1 MNVISFF
8 AAVLVAGLLS
18 FSLAP
23 RVAHA
28 ADDTV
33 ALKPCCGS
41 DQSVYQDFGGREGI
55 ARLTSDFMRELLA
68 DDRTRPFFEHADQQR
83 IILML
88 TDQICYATGGP
99 CEYKGLSMTDAHKGL
114 NIKRENF
121 NALVEDLQK
130 SMDRFNI
137 PFRSQNKLLA
147 VLAPMHRDIEQE
159 NPH

>member
-1 MNVISFF
+1 MNFISLF
-8 AAVLVAGLLS
+8 AAVLIAGVLS
-18 FSLAP
+18 FSLES
-23 RVAHA
+23 RVAYA

-33 ALKPCCGS
+33 ALKPCCGA
-41 DQSVYQDFGGREGI
+41 DQAVYNDFGGRDGI
-55 ARLTSDFMRELLA
+55 SHLVNDFMRELLA

-114 NIKRENF
+114 NIKREDF

-130 SMDRFNI
+130 SMNRFNI

-147 VLAPMHRDIEQE
+147 VLAPMHRDIEQAKP
-159 NPH
+159 N